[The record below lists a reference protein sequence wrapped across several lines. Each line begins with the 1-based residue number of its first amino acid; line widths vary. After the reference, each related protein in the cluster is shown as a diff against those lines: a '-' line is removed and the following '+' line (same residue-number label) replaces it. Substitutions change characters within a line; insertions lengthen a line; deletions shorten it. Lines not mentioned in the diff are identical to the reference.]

1 MWSTNEWMVDEK
13 PAPNLK
19 CVWMRRRRVNG
30 IVCVPWLAVVGLA
43 KSKETGI
50 AGRGG
55 EVQY

>member
-1 MWSTNEWMVDEK
+1 MDEK

-55 EVQY
+55 GGAVLVR